1 MSGQEQRMQ
10 KNISAR
16 RFAAAG
22 IAFALAALICAAVYA
37 NGTLPLALD
46 EAVRDFFI
54 SIRNNFT
61 DIAVIGLTHLG
72 DTVTIVA
79 LCIVLLIL
87 PNRKTYGLPV
97 SLAALAGVAVY
108 KPMKHLFLRAR
119 PDELLH
125 LVEQGGYSFPSGHS
139 VSSVIVYGLL
149 LYLIRRHCQS
159 ETLRRVLTVA
169 CSILA
174 LLIGPSRLYVSVHWA
189 SDVACGMLI
198 GLGVLLIAINI
209 MERIDEKNG
218 NRQGL

>member
-1 MSGQEQRMQ
+1 MSEKITPPAASAQRLV
-10 KNISAR
+10 
-16 RFAAAG
+16 AAG
-22 IAFALAALICAAVYA
+22 IAFVLAALICAAVYA

-54 SIRNNFT
+54 SIRNDFT

-108 KPMKHLFLRAR
+108 KPLKHLFLRAR

-139 VSSVIVYGLL
+139 VSVGHR
-149 LYLIRRHCQS
+149 IRP
-159 ETLRRVLTVA
+159 A
-169 CSILA
+169 A
-174 LLIGPSRLYVSVHWA
+174 LSDPPPLPKRNAAQDSDRGVQHSGA
-189 SDVACGMLI
+189 SDRSQPAVRERALGQRRGLRHAHRSGHFVDRHKYI
-198 GLGVLLIAINI
+198 GKD
-209 MERIDEKNG
+209 RRKK
-218 NRQGL
+218 